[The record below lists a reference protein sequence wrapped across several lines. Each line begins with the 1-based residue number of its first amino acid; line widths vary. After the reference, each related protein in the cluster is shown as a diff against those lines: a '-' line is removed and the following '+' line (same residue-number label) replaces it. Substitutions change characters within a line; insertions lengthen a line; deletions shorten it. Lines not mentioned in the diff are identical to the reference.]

1 MSADPTES
9 DVPAGLEPWC
19 KTLRGEQAWRMEIPG
34 GEAALVRWKAL
45 RDQHSVTGMWPVLL
59 GADMSIIDQM
69 TWRVSILAEQAPGI
83 PEVSAATPAPELFVQ
98 WLGDPAHDDYLGDVP
113 RHLAKLEADQAT
125 IRARLEARPD
135 HAAVRAVKEPKVQLA
150 LVPAKGGWELPALL
164 AWPGGEGLDIGGTE
178 HLSRGLYH
186 SGLTHDPLLV
196 MRHLIDVERV
206 RSIVVAGYSLG
217 GNLTLKLAGDLGAD
231 APPELKA
238 VCAVSPTMDLAL
250 CVDALERRSNVL
262 YQFNFMRNL
271 RARMRRK
278 AALFPDVYD
287 VSRLR
292 GVWTVRGFDD
302 AFTAPLNGFGTASR
316 YYQEASSLRVVER
329 ASVPTLIL
337 TAANDP
343 FVPPEQF
350 RRPEVE
356 SNPHVRVVK
365 RSLRGPR
372 RLLGRTRHRPVGH
385 RPHRPSVMHRVCA
398 RG

>member
-164 AWPGGEGLDIGGTE
+164 AWPGGEGLDIGGPE
-178 HLSRGLYH
+178 HLSVLHFWYEAYGA
-186 SGLTHDPLLV
+186 
-196 MRHLIDVERV
+196 E
-206 RSIVVAGYSLG
+206 VVAMGLEQ
-217 GNLTLKLAGDLGAD
+217 LECLVTQ
-231 APPELKA
+231 PP
-238 VCAVSPTMDLAL
+238 
-250 CVDALERRSNVL
+250 
-262 YQFNFMRNL
+262 
-271 RARMRRK
+271 
-278 AALFPDVYD
+278 
-287 VSRLR
+287 
-292 GVWTVRGFDD
+292 DD
-302 AFTAPLNGFGTASR
+302 ARGAFELAVQHYAYCPALMDNLAPAMGALAATLFG
-316 YYQEASSLRVVER
+316 
-329 ASVPTLIL
+329 
-337 TAANDP
+337 
-343 FVPPEQF
+343 
-350 RRPEVE
+350 
-356 SNPHVRVVK
+356 
-365 RSLRGPR
+365 
-372 RLLGRTRHRPVGH
+372 RHWFFDW
-385 RPHRPSVMHRVCA
+385 S
-398 RG
+398 